1 VIEKGCLGSLFLLS
15 FLFPLISH
23 SITDTFN
30 KAGANQD
37 FLCEASPKE
46 IWPSEDGHTVI
57 RKLLTRN

>member
-15 FLFPLISH
+15 CLFPLISH
-23 SITDTFN
+23 SINTFN
-30 KAGANQD
+30 EAGANQD

-57 RKLLTRN
+57 RKTAD